1 MRKSNLF
8 YNGEGVEKTTQ
19 RHWDGICLPA
29 NQGNADA
36 QYNVGLCYYY
46 GNGVKQ
52 DYKEAMKWYELAAKK
67 NVFMAEK
74 LLRNCKEALEKETKV
89 STFYET
95 ETWED
100 PLRYYVPPQ
109 QDTSGDLTDDEAW
122 WAIASGMMSVDS
134 TGM

>member
-8 YNGEGVEKTTQ
+8 YNVEGVEKNYSEALG
-19 RHWDGICLPA
+19 WYMSSA

-52 DYKEAMKWYELAAKK
+52 DY
-67 NVFMAEK
+67 
-74 LLRNCKEALEKETKV
+74 KETKV

-134 TGM
+134 AGM